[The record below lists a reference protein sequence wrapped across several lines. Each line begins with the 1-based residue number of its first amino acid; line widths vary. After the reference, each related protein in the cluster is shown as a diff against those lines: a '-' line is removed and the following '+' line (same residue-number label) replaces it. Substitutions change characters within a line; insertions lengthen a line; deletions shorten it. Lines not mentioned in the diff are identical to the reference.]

1 MSDDKKDPKE
11 LNSQVMEF
19 MKSKG
24 QGMVEHFQKMQQ
36 ELEKKEVVGIG
47 GVEDEDEYFVKVVVN
62 GLQECKA
69 SKCKIGKGAFEAGPD
84 VVLELTAAAFN
95 SAMEKLKGIMQS
107 EVMEVYKKSDLSFE
121 DKED

>member
-1 MSDDKKDPKE
+1 MSDDKKDI
-11 LNSQVMEF
+11 NNQVMEF
-19 MKSKG
+19 MKNKG

-47 GVEDEDEYFVKVVVN
+47 GVEDEDEYFVKVVLN

-69 SKCKIGKGAFEAGPD
+69 SKCKIGKGAFEGGQD
-84 VVLELTAAAFN
+84 VVVELMAAAIN
-95 SAMEKLKGIMQS
+95 SAMEKLKGIMQN